1 MTNTET
7 LNGKVQR
14 FPKKHGIS
22 YSFKIIRNYWDKAKQ
37 MGTNKHIKTVLYI
50 PSKQDIND
58 LGFRNFAWAQ
68 INKELTNLYLQ
79 QIISI
84 EDIEKAKRN
93 FAKVLPRVIKPR
105 PSSKAIAPIKP
116 DPMAKHKAFISGKK

>member
-1 MTNTET
+1 MANTET

-50 PSKQDIND
+50 PSKQDVND

-79 QIISI
+79 QVISL

-93 FAKVLPRVIKPR
+93 FAKVLPRVRSPR
-105 PSSKAIAPIKP
+105 PSKAVVIAGKV
-116 DPMAKHKAFISGKK
+116 DPLAKHKAFISGKN